1 MKNNK
6 IKKKTLIFI
15 LLLLLT
21 VAVGST
27 FAYYYNEV
35 IIPNKFKA
43 MTYSVAIEEVFNG
56 TWGTKEVSIVNKE
69 ATNTPVVLR
78 ISYNELWIN
87 NVDGSYVSLNNK
99 LNRQDVVTKNWTNN
113 FVNDFVKGDDGWYYY
128 KKVLNAEERV
138 KILDSIELNEEL
150 IRNSLD
156 YDKYK
161 NNTYE
166 LDFNVESIQANE
178 EAIESIWG
186 KVVNISGNEV
196 TW

>member
-1 MKNNK
+1 MNNNK
-6 IKKKTLIFI
+6 IKKKPLIFI

-78 ISYNELWIN
+78 VSYNELWIN
-87 NVDGSYVSLNNK
+87 NVDGSNVSLNNK
-99 LNRQDVVTKNWTNN
+99 LNRQDVVTKNWTND

-128 KKVLNAEERV
+128 KKVLNAEEKV

>member
-1 MKNNK
+1 M
-6 IKKKTLIFI
+6 
-15 LLLLLT
+15 
-21 VAVGST
+21 VHG
-27 FAYYYNEV
+27 
-35 IIPNKFKA
+35 
-43 MTYSVAIEEVFNG
+43 
-56 TWGTKEVSIVNKE
+56 GTKEVSIVNKE

-87 NVDGSYVSLNNK
+87 NMDGSNVSLNNK
-99 LNRQDVVTKNWTNN
+99 LNKQDVVTKNWTNN

-138 KILDSIELNEEL
+138 KVLDSIELNEEV

>member
-1 MKNNK
+1 MKTSK
-6 IKKKTLIFI
+6 IKKKPLIFI

-87 NVDGSYVSLNNK
+87 NADGSNVSLNNK
-99 LNRQDVVTKNWTNN
+99 LNKQDVVTKNWTNN

-138 KILDSIELNEEL
+138 KVLDSIELNEEV

>member
-1 MKNNK
+1 MKTSK
-6 IKKKTLIFI
+6 IKKKPLIFI

-87 NVDGSYVSLNNK
+87 NADGSNVSLNNK
-99 LNRQDVVTKNWTNN
+99 LNKQDVVTKNWTNN

-128 KKVLNAEERV
+128 KKVLIFPRKAGQ
-138 KILDSIELNEEL
+138 SH
-150 IRNSLD
+150 
-156 YDKYK
+156 DKH
-161 NNTYE
+161 
-166 LDFNVESIQANE
+166 SRC
-178 EAIESIWG
+178 
-186 KVVNISGNEV
+186 
-196 TW
+196 

>member
-1 MKNNK
+1 MNNNK
-6 IKKKTLIFI
+6 IKKKPLIFI

-78 ISYNELWIN
+78 VSYNELWIN
-87 NVDGSYVSLNNK
+87 NVDGSNVSLNNK

-128 KKVLNAEERV
+128 KKVLNAEEKV

>member
-1 MKNNK
+1 MNNNK
-6 IKKKTLIFI
+6 IKKKPLIFI

-78 ISYNELWIN
+78 VSYNELWIN
-87 NVDGSYVSLNNK
+87 NVDGSNVSLNNK

-128 KKVLNAEERV
+128 KKVLNAEEKV
-138 KILDSIELNEEL
+138 KILDSIELNEEI

>member
-1 MKNNK
+1 MKTSK
-6 IKKKTLIFI
+6 IKKKPLIFI

-78 ISYNELWIN
+78 VSYNELWIN
-87 NVDGSYVSLNNK
+87 NVDGSNVSLNNK

-128 KKVLNAEERV
+128 KKVLNAEEKV